1 MKRPGHGIQCAVR
14 TFCLVGF
21 LVLSGSVPCA
31 TGAVSPD
38 PEPEPARQRTTSNG
52 AISGIVTDDHGAP
65 LADIGVGA
73 GDYDTLVGC
82 GGADYWAGTGPDGS
96 FQLDV
101 PPGTYLVFVNS
112 HYHPGS
118 YLPEAY
124 SGVYDWRHIGNATP
138 VIVSSGQIVT
148 GIDFFLPSGWTVSGR
163 LVDDHGQPV
172 PGAGG
177 NIRDPDRNVEFGCA
191 LGFGSSNSDG
201 TFRVNVPPGIYDLGF
216 NGIVVRYGLQV
227 AAHLDLGDVLFAPAP
242 EPPAV
247 FDPEVLEPGYTVET
261 IVPGGANT
269 PSDVAVLP
277 DGRIYLAAIRSWNV
291 YQVGAG
297 STLTPTA
304 AVGVYALAAGPDGNL
319 YGYFMPWPGPVV
331 RITPQGG
338 VTTVGY
344 LPMTSCE
351 STLAVAPNLD
361 LWIGYNYCGG
371 TGFGDATLY
380 RMTQAGQLYTVAAG
394 LPFGI
399 NGLDFDSGGQLYM
412 TMGSELYRV
421 STANGSRTLVVSLPG
436 PSTSHGLAI
445 DPAGNRYISSPG
457 DGEPD
462 RILKVA
468 PGGNVSVLASLPT
481 GCLQGLD
488 DTPQGDLIA
497 TMRCTGALY
506 RVHPDGTW
514 DTLLPGNGMATPQAM
529 AFNLAGELLVN
540 NDESGRIVKVVA
552 DRGEFFAPVISY
564 IPPLG
569 HLAFDSSGCFYF
581 SEGAPGFVPRLVR
594 VSPRGRVSEVTR
606 DVSFPSGLAFTPDGR
621 LYVAE
626 NVSGEIS
633 AVSPAGQV
641 TTFVNGLLR
650 PQSMAADAAGNL
662 YVAAYEGPLNNPDDP
677 ADNPPS
683 NRLWQIAPSGDRTLY
698 SATES
703 RVLAFS
709 PAGELYITGPV
720 GRQTG
725 VLRVA
730 PDGSVMPFARGFL
743 SAVGLAFDL
752 AGNLYVSDD
761 WHNGIV
767 RIAGFP
773 RGGIQG
779 NVSDA
784 ENAQSLAGATLTVVA
799 GPPLILGV
807 RHVTGD
813 NGVYRLPAAPGTY
826 TVTASAPGYRPASRQ
841 VSVQADV
848 TVTVNLALMPW
859 AAAVC
864 LPLIVRDAPARR

>member
-1 MKRPGHGIQCAVR
+1 MTA
-14 TFCLVGF
+14 
-21 LVLSGSVPCA
+21 
-31 TGAVSPD
+31 
-38 PEPEPARQRTTSNG
+38 NG
-52 AISGIVTDDHGAP
+52 TISGVVTDDNGAP
-65 LADIGVGA
+65 LAGIGVGA
-73 GDYDTLVGC
+73 GDYDTIVGC
-82 GGADYWAGTGPDGS
+82 GGAGYWTGTAADGS
-96 FQLDV
+96 FQLDI

-112 HYHPGS
+112 HPYPGS

-124 SGVYDWRHIGNATP
+124 SGVHDWHHIGNATP
-138 VIVSSGQIVT
+138 VVVGSGQIVT
-148 GIDFFLPSGWTVSGR
+148 GIDFSLPSGWTVSGR
-163 LVDDHGQPV
+163 LVDDQGQPV
-172 PGAGG
+172 LGAGG
-177 NIRDPDRNVEFGCA
+177 HIWDPDQQIGFGCA
-191 LGFGSSNSDG
+191 LGFGSSDSDG

-216 NGIVVRYGLQV
+216 NGVVVRYGLEV
-227 AAHLDLGDVLFAPAP
+227 TDHLDLGDVLFAPAP

-261 IVPGGANT
+261 VVPGGANT
-269 PSDVAVLP
+269 PSDVAVLA
-277 DGRIYLAAIRSWNV
+277 DGRVYLAAIRSWNV

-319 YGYFMPWPGPVV
+319 YGYFMPWPGPVY
-331 RITPQGG
+331 RITPQGD

-380 RMTQAGQLYTVAAG
+380 RMTQAGQVYTVTAG

-399 NGLDFDSGGQLYM
+399 NGLDFDGSGQLYM
-412 TMGSELYRV
+412 TMGSDLYRV
-421 STANGSRTLVVSLPG
+421 DTGDGSRTLVASLPG
-436 PSTSHGLAI
+436 HSTSHGLAI

-457 DGEPD
+457 NSDPD
-462 RILKVA
+462 RILKVT
-468 PGGNVSVLASLPT
+468 PGGGVSVLASLPA

-514 DTLLPGNGMATPQAM
+514 DMLLPGNGMATPQAM

-540 NDESGRIVKVVA
+540 NDESGRIVKVGA
-552 DRGEFFAPVISY
+552 SRGEFFAQVISY

-569 HLAFDSSGCFYF
+569 HLAFDRSGSFYF
-581 SEGAPGFVPRLVR
+581 SEGAPGFVPRLIR
-594 VSPRGRVSEVTR
+594 VSPHGQVTEVTR

-641 TTFVNGLLR
+641 TTFADGLVR

-662 YVAAYEGPLNNPDDP
+662 YIAAYEGPLNNPDDP

-683 NRLWQIAPSGDRTLY
+683 NRLWQIAPSGNRTLCA
-698 SATES
+698 ATEV

-730 PDGSVMPFARGFL
+730 PDGSVTPFARGFL

-773 RGGIQG
+773 RGAIQG
-779 NVSDA
+779 TVSDA
-784 ENAQSLAGATLTVVA
+784 ESGQPLAGARLAVVT
-799 GPPLILGV
+799 GPPVVLGAEQ
-807 RHVTGD
+807 TAGD
-813 NGVYRLPAAPGTY
+813 DGAYALSAASGTY
-826 TVTASAPGYRPASRQ
+826 TVTASAPGYQSVFQQ
-841 VSVQADV
+841 VTVQADV
-848 TVTVNLALMPW
+848 TVTVDLALMPW
-859 AAAVC
+859 AAAVY
-864 LPLIVRDAPARR
+864 LPLIVRNAGTQR